1 MKRLAVL
8 LVLFLAACES
18 DEPPAACGSIPQVT
32 VNAGETAT
40 ATACFTDPNG
50 DVLAYS
56 ATSSNPGVATAS
68 TSGTNITI
76 AAVAPGSAS
85 VTVTASDP
93 GGLEGQQSFQ
103 VIVPNRPP
111 IARGTISSIVVQV
124 GQTESVDVSSY
135 FTEPDGEQLV
145 YGATSSNPEV
155 ATTSVAGGTVRVAA
169 VAKGTTSITVTATD
183 PGGLSAMQTFQSRVP
198 NRSPEPTGT
207 IPDQSVHVGETAA
220 ADLSPYFSDPDGD
233 ALTYKVASSNGAA
246 VLVSVA
252 GSVVSLEAIGKGT
265 AVVTVTATDPEG
277 LSAEQVFEVTVPN
290 RAPEAWGAV
299 AAQTV
304 VVGDTAEVDMV
315 SYFSDPDGDA
325 LTYAAAS
332 SNGAAVSV
340 SVAGS
345 VVSLEAI
352 GKGIA
357 VVTVTAT
364 DPEGLSAQQGFEVE
378 VPNRAPEAWGAVAA
392 QSVLVGDTS
401 EVGMESHFSDPDG
414 DALTYAAASSNG
426 AVVSVSVAGS
436 VVSLEAIGKGTA
448 VVTVTATDPE
458 GLSAQQA
465 FEVTVPNRAPVARG
479 AVAAQTVVVGDTAE
493 VDMVSYFSDPDG
505 DALTYAAASSNGAA
519 VSVSVAGSVVSLEAI
534 GKGIAVVTVTATDP
548 EGLSA
553 QQGFEVEVPNRAPEA
568 WGAVAAQS
576 VLVGDTSEVGME
588 SHFSDPDGDALTYA
602 AASSNGAV
610 VSVSVAGSVVSL
622 EAIGKGTAVVT
633 VTATDPEG
641 LSAQQAFEVTVPNRA
656 PVARG
661 AVAAQTVV
669 VGDTAEVD
677 MVSYFS
683 DPDGDALTYAA
694 ASSNGAVVSVSA
706 AGSVVSLEAVAKG
719 TAVVTVTATDP
730 EDLSAQQAFEVTVPS
745 QAPVA
750 RGAVAA
756 QTVVVGDTA
765 EVDMVSYFSDPDG
778 DALTYAAA
786 SSNGAVISVSVAGS
800 VVSLEAVA
808 KGTAA
813 VTVTA
818 TDPEGLSAQ
827 QAFEVTVPNRAPVA
841 KGEVAAQTVGVGD
854 TAEVDMALYFV
865 DPDGD
870 PLSYA
875 AAGSNGAAVLVSV
888 AGSVVSLE
896 AIARGT
902 AAVTVTATDPEG
914 LPAQQAFE
922 VTVPNRAPVA
932 RGAVPAQ
939 TVLAGETASVE
950 IVSYFSD
957 PDGDALT
964 YAVASSNGAAV
975 SVSVAGTAVSLEGI
989 AQGTAV
995 VTVTATDPEGLSA
1008 QQAFEV
1014 DVRDPTVPTIV
1025 RVEPTVLVEGESAT
1039 ITGWGFAAS
1048 PGDNGVFIGG
1058 LPAPVLS
1065 STARRLSIT
1074 VPRADCLPP
1083 REVVLRASTAAGS
1096 DSVTIGS
1103 TPISGEELN
1112 WPQFE
1117 WRHTS
1122 SGEGCMHLPGG
1133 GEFLIGVTS
1142 TSEDPSHLTSVTL
1155 AGTPGDASV
1164 LGAYEESAAPGAA
1177 RVPYSKHPA
1186 PLISASGRVRPSPSV
1201 AGARFQEVGGG
1212 ADAYRADWRAGH
1224 AEAMARNRALVEEL
1238 GRPEW
1243 SADPSPGLSAQ
1254 SSLSEGD
1261 IVTLNTGWGG
1271 PRVDAVVRLVGDR
1284 AVWLED
1290 VANPAGTFTD
1300 AELDNLDTF
1309 YSDHAKPIHDEY
1321 FGGLSDMDRNG
1332 RVLVLMTIEINRRGY
1347 GGLVEACDLYP
1358 RSQCRF
1364 SNEAEIFYAFVPD
1377 PDGTVGRAFSKD
1389 LVLRRYPSLLTHEV
1403 THIVQVAASVFGAAP
1418 KELKWPWETEGGAQV
1433 SQELVGHRLYG
1444 NASAQELGYAEWS
1457 AAQAGYWYDWLGGL
1471 FEFFSGRRSWTRE
1484 RISGAP
1490 EECSWLTF
1498 KGRDG
1503 NDGPCD
1509 YDMMY
1514 GVSLLAIR
1522 FAMDRWGGQYPGG
1535 EEALLRRLTQSPLRG
1550 FASLVDVSP
1559 GWSIER
1565 ILAEF
1570 YATLWLEGTAGLD
1583 TPGMTSW
1590 DIHDIVSRFD
1600 DSLWLEPYSSSSAAP
1615 SVSAHIRAGSSMYFH
1630 WTPGGPLR
1638 PTSFKVAPRGDGPVF
1653 VWAIRAR

>member
-8 LVLFLAACES
+8 LFLALAACES
-18 DEPPAACGSIPQVT
+18 DQPPAACGPIPQVT

-40 ATACFTDPNG
+40 VAACFNDPNG
-50 DVLAYS
+50 DMLAYS

-68 TSGTNITI
+68 VSGTSITI

-124 GQTESVDVSSY
+124 GHTESVDVSSY

-155 ATTSVAGGTVRVAA
+155 ATTSVVGGTVRVAA
-169 VAKGTTSITVTATD
+169 VAKGTTSVTVTATD

-252 GSVVSLEAIGKGT
+252 GSVVSLEAIGQGAAVVTVTATDTEGLSAQQGFEVEVPNRAPMARGAVAAHRVLVGDTAEVDMVSYFSDADGDALSYAAASSNGAAVSVSVAGSVVSLGAVAKGT

-277 LSAEQVFEVTVPN
+277 LSAQQVFEVTVPN

-325 LTYAAAS
+325 LSYAAAS
-332 SNGAAVSV
+332 SNGAAVSVSVAGSVVSLGAIGKGTAVVTVTATDPEGLSAEQVFEVTVPNRAPEAWGAVAAQTLVVGDTAEVDMVSYFSDPDGDALSYAAASSNGAAVTV

-378 VPNRAPEAWGAVAA
+378 VP
-392 QSVLVGDTS
+392 
-401 EVGMESHFSDPDG
+401 
-414 DALTYAAASSNG
+414 
-426 AVVSVSVAGS
+426 
-436 VVSLEAIGKGTA
+436 
-448 VVTVTATDPE
+448 
-458 GLSAQQA
+458 
-465 FEVTVPNRAPVARG
+465 
-479 AVAAQTVVVGDTAE
+479 
-493 VDMVSYFSDPDG
+493 
-505 DALTYAAASSNGAA
+505 
-519 VSVSVAGSVVSLEAI
+519 
-534 GKGIAVVTVTATDP
+534 
-548 EGLSA
+548 
-553 QQGFEVEVPNRAPEA
+553 
-568 WGAVAAQS
+568 
-576 VLVGDTSEVGME
+576 
-588 SHFSDPDGDALTYA
+588 
-602 AASSNGAV
+602 
-610 VSVSVAGSVVSL
+610 
-622 EAIGKGTAVVT
+622 
-633 VTATDPEG
+633 
-641 LSAQQAFEVTVPNRA
+641 
-656 PVARG
+656 
-661 AVAAQTVV
+661 
-669 VGDTAEVD
+669 
-677 MVSYFS
+677 
-683 DPDGDALTYAA
+683 
-694 ASSNGAVVSVSA
+694 
-706 AGSVVSLEAVAKG
+706 
-719 TAVVTVTATDP
+719 
-730 EDLSAQQAFEVTVPS
+730 S

-750 RGAVAA
+750 TGTVAP
-756 QTVVVGDTA
+756 QTVPVGDTA

-841 KGEVAAQTVGVGD
+841 RGEVAAQTVVVGD
-854 TAEVDMALYFV
+854 TAEVDMDLYFR

-875 AAGSNGAAVLVSV
+875 AASSNGAAVLVSV

-902 AAVTVTATDPEG
+902 AVVTVTATDPEG
-914 LPAQQAFE
+914 LSAQQGFE
-922 VTVPNRAPVA
+922 VTVPNLAPVA

-939 TVLAGETASVE
+939 TVLAGETASVGM
-950 IVSYFSD
+950 VPYFSD

-964 YAVASSNGAAV
+964 YAAASSNGAAV
-975 SVSVAGTAVSLEGI
+975 SVSVAGSVVSLEAI

-1025 RVEPTVLVEGESAT
+1025 RVEPTVLVEGESVT
-1039 ITGWGFAAS
+1039 ITGWGFSAS
-1048 PGDNGVFIGG
+1048 PGDNDVFVGE

-1065 STARRLSIT
+1065 STATRLSIT

-1083 REVVLRASTAAGS
+1083 REVVLRVSTTDGG
-1096 DSVTIGS
+1096 DSVAIGS
-1103 TPISGEELN
+1103 TPLSEEDRD
-1112 WPQFE
+1112 WPRFE

-1122 SGEGCMHLPGG
+1122 SGDGCMHLPGNAEG
-1133 GEFLIGVTS
+1133 GEFLIGVS
-1142 TSEDPSHLTSVTL
+1142 SISEDPSHLVSVTL

-1164 LGAYEESAAPGAA
+1164 LGAYAESAAPGAG
-1177 RVPYSKHPA
+1177 RVLYSKHPA
-1186 PLISASGRVRPSPSV
+1186 PLVSASGRVRPPPSAV
-1201 AGARFQEVGGG
+1201 DNRLRQVPGG
-1212 ADAYRADWRAGH
+1212 AEPYWSSWRAGH
-1224 AEAMARNRALVEEL
+1224 AEAMARNQALVEEL
-1238 GRPEW
+1238 GRPDW
-1243 SADPSPGLSAQ
+1243 SAGSSAKASAL
-1254 SSLSEGD
+1254 SSLAEGD
-1261 IVTLNTGWGG
+1261 TVTLNTICCDN
-1271 PRVDAVVRLVGDR
+1271 PRVRAIVRLVTDNF
-1284 AVWLED
+1284 VWLD
-1290 VANPAGTFTD
+1290 DDLANPDGPFTD
-1300 AELDNLDTF
+1300 AELKEMDDF
-1309 YSDHAKPIHDEY
+1309 YSDHAKPVHDNY
-1321 FGGLSDMDRNG
+1321 FGGLSDVDGNG
-1332 RVLVLMTIEINRRGY
+1332 RILVLMTNENESAG
-1347 GGLVEACDLYP
+1347 VNPCDLYP
-1358 RSQCRF
+1358 KDQCRW
-1364 SNEAEIFYAFVPD
+1364 SNEAEIFYHGFPD
-1377 PDGTVGRAFSKD
+1377 SDSRDGMLSFLPT
-1389 LVLRRYPSLLTHEV
+1389 YLTHEA
-1403 THIVQVAASVFGAAP
+1403 THLIQYTAWVFGDAP
-1418 KELKWPWETEGGAQV
+1418 RRKGEWELEGGAIL
-1433 SQELVGHRLYG
+1433 SEHFVGHRLFG
-1444 NASAQELGYAEWS
+1444 LSSGQNLGYPEYS
-1457 AAQAGYWYDWLGGL
+1457 AGRDWYRWHGGL
-1471 FEFFSGRRSWTRE
+1471 FDFFSGGR
-1484 RISGAP
+1484 GAP
-1490 EECSWLTF
+1490 EECTWLTY
-1498 KGRDG
+1498 KGWGG
-1503 NDGPCD
+1503 NDGPCEL
-1509 YDMMY
+1509 
-1514 GVSLLAIR
+1514 SLNYWVGALVLQ
-1522 FAMDRWGGQYPGG
+1522 FAMDRWGGRYPGG
-1535 EEALLRRLTQSPLRG
+1535 ERALLKRMTQSPLIG
-1550 FASLVDVSP
+1550 FANLVDVSP

-1565 ILAEF
+1565 ILGEF
-1570 YATLWLEGTAGLD
+1570 YATLWLEGTAGRD

-1590 DIHDIVSRFD
+1590 DVHDIVSRFD
-1600 DSLWLEPYSSSSAAP
+1600 DSLWLKPYSSSSATP
-1615 SVSAHIRAGSSMYFH
+1615 SVSARIRAGSSMFFH
-1630 WTPGGPLR
+1630 WTPDGPL
-1638 PTSFKVAPRGDGPVF
+1638 PPASFKVDPADDGPVF